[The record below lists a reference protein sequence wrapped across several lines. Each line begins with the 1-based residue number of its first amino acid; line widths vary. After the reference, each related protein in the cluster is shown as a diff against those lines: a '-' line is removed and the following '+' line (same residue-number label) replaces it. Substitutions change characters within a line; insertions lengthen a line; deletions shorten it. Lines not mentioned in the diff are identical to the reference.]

1 MKTWSYSQSSDNYMP
16 FALGTQFRKEGYRT
30 MAFHDYLYDY
40 YDRNLS
46 HSNMGYEYYAIDQG
60 LRAEDVIPA
69 DDLAAGRIFPP
80 SDEMMMDTIV
90 PMFVDEDQFM
100 VYCLTVSGHLNYTL
114 EENIMSARHWDEVK
128 DLPYSDPVKCYL
140 ASQIELELAVES
152 LVEQLEGRRGKL
164 EDTVIVLFRH
174 DHYPYGPH

>member
-1 MKTWSYSQSSDNYMP
+1 MD
-16 FALGTQFRKEGYRT
+16 
-30 MAFHDYLYDY
+30 FHDYLYDY

-114 EENIMSARHWDEVK
+114 EENIMSARHWTRSRTYRTATRSSAI
-128 DLPYSDPVKCYL
+128 LPARSSWSWL
-140 ASQIELELAVES
+140 WRAW
-152 LVEQLEGRRGKL
+152 
-164 EDTVIVLFRH
+164 
-174 DHYPYGPH
+174 